1 MCLYFFLPNF
11 LIYFNSE
18 FVIINNVFLLKHS
31 ALNQA
36 SSKIII
42 INIISIFILG
52 CNVTKQLN
60 EGENLI
66 SKQTFELNGKKLKQD
81 PITILSKTSANKKI
95 FGVPLKLLIY
105 NLSNLNSE
113 EDFEKWL
120 DKKDKRRL
128 RLDKLISNKQVYQ
141 LKKYKVGFNTWLREI
156 GEPPS
161 LYDSVNVNF
170 TNKLFK
176 QYYDNLGYFNSK
188 STTTVIKTKKNKV
201 TVKHKITTG
210 EKFLIDSI
218 SNNISSH
225 DLDSIYKSHKS
236 KSILKEGESFEVE
249 KLNLERERLID
260 LFSNNGIYNFQQ
272 RSIRFTAFKDSTGV
286 DKKIPILLEINNS
299 KIRNQEVLLDVP
311 YVIKKINSLSVFVEN
326 PEKSF
331 RIFTDSI
338 NIDGYKIFSTGNL
351 KYNPRIISNGIAIK
365 KNNPYSLN
373 DRKKT
378 YKYFN
383 ELQIF
388 KYPSIVYKENSNDS
402 TKLDT
407 EIYLVPKER
416 FSLGFDF
423 DLSHSNIQ
431 DIGASVGSSIISRN
445 IFRGAEILEF
455 GVKGS
460 VGSSRDVAEEKSSFF
475 NLFEVGVDLGLRLPR
490 PIAPKF
496 LKRIYFDNFYVKT
509 RMSLG
514 VSVQENIGLDRQTF
528 TGNFEYFWKPDK
540 NKSLNIKLVDI
551 EYVDNRAT
559 NNYFNVYRNSY
570 ERLNNISKTI
580 FGLDS
585 SYFDSDDNLLIPSGT
600 ENFINDILNLNTN
613 INIEDEI
620 YSNVLNIN
628 ERKNRLT
635 ANNFIVGSSFTFL
648 KNTQENIIDENF
660 YQLKFKS
667 ELVGNL
673 LSLGMKLGKIE
684 LNENG
689 YREIFNLAPSQYF
702 KSEVDYIKHWSVG
715 FKRIFAFRTFIGIA
729 IPFGNSNFIP
739 FTRSYYAG
747 GSNDNRAWQAYK
759 LGPGSSSRFNEFNE
773 ANFKIAFNVEYRYPI
788 LRRLNGAFFVDTG
801 NIWNIKNNVTDNEQI
816 FNSLRDLSELAI
828 GSGFGLR
835 YDFDYFVFRLDTGF
849 KTYDPSLTKS
859 DRWFSQLNLKS
870 AVFNIGINFPF

>member
-1 MCLYFFLPNF
+1 M
-11 LIYFNSE
+11 
-18 FVIINNVFLLKHS
+18 
-31 ALNQA
+31 NQA
-36 SSKIII
+36 NSKIII
-42 INIISIFILG
+42 INIISIFILS

-81 PITILSKTSANKKI
+81 PITILSKTRANKKI

-113 EDFEKWL
+113 KDFEKWL

-128 RLDKLISNKQVYQ
+128 RLNKLISNKQVYQ
-141 LKKYKVGFNTWLREI
+141 LKKYKVGFNNWLREI

-161 LYDSVNVNF
+161 LYDSVKINF

-176 QYYDNLGYFNSK
+176 QYYDNLGYYNSK
-188 STTTVIKTKKNKV
+188 STTTVTKTKQNKV
-201 TVKHKITTG
+201 TIKHEIATG

-218 SNNISSH
+218 SNNISSN

-272 RSIRFTAFKDSTGV
+272 RSIRFKAFKDSTGL

-299 KIRNQEVLLDVP
+299 KIRNQELLLDVP

-338 NIDGYKIFSTGNL
+338 YIDGFKIFSTGNL
-351 KYNPRIISNGIAIK
+351 KYNPKIISNGIAIK

-388 KYPSIVYKENSNDS
+388 KYPSIVYRENIKDS

-431 DIGASVGSSIISRN
+431 DIGVSVGSSVISRN

-490 PIAPKF
+490 PIAPRF

-509 RMSLG
+509 RISLG

-540 NKSLNIKLVDI
+540 TKSLNIKLADI

-570 ERLNNISKTI
+570 ERLNNISKTV

-585 SYFDSDDNLLIPSGT
+585 SYFDSDNNLLIPSGA
-600 ENFINDILNLNTN
+600 ENFINDVLKLNTN

-620 YSNVLNIN
+620 YSSVLNIN

-648 KNTQENIIDENF
+648 KNNQESIIDENF
-660 YQLKFKS
+660 SQLKFKS

-673 LSLGMKLGKIE
+673 LSLGMKLGNIE

-715 FKRIFAFRTFIGIA
+715 FKRVFAFRTFIGIA

-788 LRRLNGAFFVDTG
+788 FRRLNGAFFIDTG

-849 KTYDPSLTKS
+849 KTYDPSLMKS

-870 AVFNIGINFPF
+870 AVFNVGINFPF

>member
-1 MCLYFFLPNF
+1 M
-11 LIYFNSE
+11 
-18 FVIINNVFLLKHS
+18 
-31 ALNQA
+31 NQA
-36 SSKIII
+36 NSKIII
-42 INIISIFILG
+42 INIISIFILS

-81 PITILSKTSANKKI
+81 PITILSKTRANKKI

-113 EDFEKWL
+113 KDFEKWL

-128 RLDKLISNKQVYQ
+128 RLNKLISNKQVYQ
-141 LKKYKVGFNTWLREI
+141 LKKYKVGFNNWLREI

-161 LYDSVNVNF
+161 LYDSVKINF

-176 QYYDNLGYFNSK
+176 QYYDNLGYYNSK
-188 STTTVIKTKKNKV
+188 STTTVTKTKQNKV
-201 TVKHKITTG
+201 TIKHEITTG

-218 SNNISSH
+218 SNNISSN

-272 RSIRFTAFKDSTGV
+272 RSIRFKAFKDSTGL

-299 KIRNQEVLLDVP
+299 KIRNQELLLDVP

-338 NIDGYKIFSTGNL
+338 YIDGFKIFSTGNL
-351 KYNPRIISNGIAIK
+351 KYNPKIISNGIAIK

-388 KYPSIVYKENSNDS
+388 KYPSIVYRENIKDS

-431 DIGASVGSSIISRN
+431 DIGVSVGSSIISRN

-490 PIAPKF
+490 PIAPRF

-509 RMSLG
+509 RISLG

-540 NKSLNIKLVDI
+540 TKSLNIKLADI

-570 ERLNNISKTI
+570 ERLNNISKTV

-585 SYFDSDDNLLIPSGT
+585 SYFDSDNNLLIPSGAQ
-600 ENFINDILNLNTN
+600 NFINDVLKLNTN

-620 YSNVLNIN
+620 YSSVLNIN

-648 KNTQENIIDENF
+648 KNNQESIIDENF
-660 YQLKFKS
+660 SQLKFKS

-673 LSLGMKLGKIE
+673 LSLGMKLGNIE

-715 FKRIFAFRTFIGIA
+715 FKRVFAFRTFIGIA

-788 LRRLNGAFFVDTG
+788 FRRLNGAFFIDTG

-849 KTYDPSLTKS
+849 KTYDPSLMKS

-870 AVFNIGINFPF
+870 AVFNVGINFPF

>member
-1 MCLYFFLPNF
+1 M
-11 LIYFNSE
+11 
-18 FVIINNVFLLKHS
+18 
-31 ALNQA
+31 NQA

-42 INIISIFILG
+42 INIISIFIFG

>member
-1 MCLYFFLPNF
+1 M
-11 LIYFNSE
+11 
-18 FVIINNVFLLKHS
+18 
-31 ALNQA
+31 
-36 SSKIII
+36 
-42 INIISIFILG
+42 FILG
-52 CNVTKQLN
+52 CNVTKKLN

-66 SKQTFELNGKKLKQD
+66 SKQSFELNGKKLKQD

-95 FGVPLKLLIY
+95 FGLPLKLLIY
-105 NLSNLNSE
+105 NLSNSNPE
-113 EDFEKWL
+113 KDFEKWL

-128 RLDKLISNKQVYQ
+128 RLHKLISNKQVYQ
-141 LKKYKVGFNTWLREI
+141 LKKYKVGFNNWLKEI

-161 LYDSVNVNF
+161 LYDSVKINF

-176 QYYDNLGYFNSK
+176 QYYDNLGYYNSK
-188 STTTVIKTKKNKV
+188 STTTVTKTKQNKV
-201 TVKHKITTG
+201 KIKYEIITG

-218 SNNISSH
+218 SNDISSE
-225 DLDSIYKSHKS
+225 DLDSIYKSHKN

-249 KLNLERERLID
+249 KLNLERERLIN
-260 LFSNNGIYNFQQ
+260 LFSNTGIYNFQQ
-272 RSIRFTAFKDSTGV
+272 RSIRFKAFKDSTGI

-299 KIRNQEVLLDVP
+299 KIRNQELLLDVP
-311 YVIKKINSLSVFVEN
+311 YVIKKIRSISVFVEN
-326 PEKSF
+326 PEQSF

-338 NIDGYKIFSTGNL
+338 NIDGLKIFSTGNL

-378 YKYFN
+378 YEYFN

-388 KYPSIVYKENSNDS
+388 KYPSIVYKENSEDS

-431 DIGASVGSSIISRN
+431 DIGVSVGSSVIRRN

-475 NLFEVGVDLGLRLPR
+475 NLFEVGIDLGLKVPR
-490 PIAPKF
+490 PIAPRF
-496 LKRIYFDNFYVKT
+496 LKRIYFDDFYVKT

-514 VSVQENIGLDRQTF
+514 ISVQENIGLDRQTF
-528 TGNFEYFWKPDK
+528 SGNFEYFWKPDK
-540 NKSLNIKLVDI
+540 TKSLNIKLADI

-570 ERLNNISKTI
+570 ERLNNISKTVY
-580 FGLDS
+580 GLDS
-585 SYFDSDDNLLIPSGT
+585 SYFDSNNNLLIPSGT
-600 ENFINDILNLNTN
+600 ENFINDVLKLNTN

-648 KNTQENIIDENF
+648 KNNQESIIDENF
-660 YQLKFKS
+660 SQLKFKS

-673 LSLGMKLGKIE
+673 LSLGMKLGNIK

-689 YREIFNLAPSQYF
+689 YRQIFNLAPSQYF
-702 KSEVDYIKHWSVG
+702 KSEVDYIKHWSIG

-729 IPFGNSNFIP
+729 IPYGNSNFIP

-759 LGPGSSSRFNEFNE
+759 LGPGSSSKFNEFNE
-773 ANFKIAFNVEYRYPI
+773 ANFKIAFNIEYRYPI
-788 LRRLNGAFFVDTG
+788 LRRLNGAFFIDTG
-801 NIWNIKNNVTDNEQI
+801 NIWNIKNNVTDNKQI
-816 FNSLRDLSELAI
+816 FNSLRDLSELAV
-828 GSGFGLR
+828 GAGFGLR

-849 KTYDPSLTKS
+849 KTYDPSLMKS
-859 DRWFSQLNLKS
+859 DRWFSQLNLKN
-870 AVFNIGINFPF
+870 AVFNVGINFPF

>member
-1 MCLYFFLPNF
+1 MF
-11 LIYFNSE
+11 
-18 FVIINNVFLLKHS
+18 
-31 ALNQA
+31 
-36 SSKIII
+36 
-42 INIISIFILG
+42 G
-52 CNVTKQLN
+52 CNVTRQLN
-60 EGENLI
+60 EGENLV

-105 NLSNLNSE
+105 NLSNPNSE

-120 DKKDKRRL
+120 DKKDKRRM
-128 RLDKLISNKQVYQ
+128 RLKKLISNKQINQ
-141 LKKYKVGFNTWLREI
+141 LKKYKVGFNEWLREI
-156 GEPPS
+156 GEPPA
-161 LYDSVNVNF
+161 LYDSVKINF

-176 QYYDNLGYFNSK
+176 QYYDNIGYYNSK
-188 STTTVIKTKKNKV
+188 STTTVTKKKQNTV
-201 TVKHKITTG
+201 TIKHQITTG
-210 EKFLIDSI
+210 ERFLIDSI
-218 SNNISSH
+218 SSNISSK

-272 RSIRFTAFKDSTGV
+272 RSIRFKAFKDSTGI

-299 KIRNQEVLLDVP
+299 KIRNQELLLDVP

-326 PEKSF
+326 PEQSF

-338 NIDGYKIFSTGNL
+338 NIDGFKIFSTGNL
-351 KYNPRIISNGIAIK
+351 RYNPRIISDGIAIK

-388 KYPSIVYKENSNDS
+388 KYPSIVYKENSEDS

-407 EIYLVPKER
+407 KILLVPKER

-431 DIGASVGSSIISRN
+431 DIGVSVGSSIISRN

-460 VGSSRDVAEEKSSFF
+460 IGSSRDVAEEKSSFF
-475 NLFEVGVDLGLRLPR
+475 NLFEVGVDLGLRVPR
-490 PIAPKF
+490 PIAPRF
-496 LKRIYFDNFYVKT
+496 LKRAYFDNFYVKT
-509 RMSLG
+509 RISLG

-528 TGNFEYFWKPDK
+528 TGNFEYFWKSDK
-540 NKSLNIKLVDI
+540 TKSFNIKLADI

-570 ERLNNISKTI
+570 ERLNNISKEVL
-580 FGLDS
+580 GLDS
-585 SYFDSDDNLLIPSGT
+585 SYFGSDNNLLIPTGAD
-600 ENFINDILNLNTN
+600 NFINDVLKLNTN
-613 INIEDEI
+613 INIDDEI
-620 YSNVLNIN
+620 YSDVLNIN

-635 ANNFIVGSSFTFL
+635 ANNFIVGSSFTYL
-648 KNTQENIIDENF
+648 KNNQESIIDENF
-660 YQLKFKS
+660 SQFKFKS

-673 LSLGMKLGKIE
+673 LSLGMKIGNIK
-684 LNENG
+684 LNKNG

-788 LRRLNGAFFVDTG
+788 LRRLNGAFFIDTG
-801 NIWNIKNNVTDNEQI
+801 NIWNISNNVTDNKQI
-816 FNSLRDLSELAI
+816 FNNLRDLSELAI

-849 KTYDPSLTKS
+849 KTYDPSLMKS
-859 DRWFSQLNLKS
+859 DRWFSQLNLRN
-870 AVFNIGINFPF
+870 AVFNVGINFPF

>member
-1 MCLYFFLPNF
+1 M
-11 LIYFNSE
+11 S
-18 FVIINNVFLLKHS
+18 
-31 ALNQA
+31 QA
-36 SSKIII
+36 NSKIII
-42 INIISIFILG
+42 INFISILISS
-52 CNVTKQLN
+52 CSVTKQLN
-60 EGENLI
+60 QEEKLI
-66 SKQTFELNGKKLKQD
+66 SKQNYELNGKKIKQD
-81 PITILSKTSANKKI
+81 PITILSKTSVNKKV
-95 FGVPLKLLIY
+95 FGIPLKLIIY
-105 NLSNLNSE
+105 NLSNPDAE
-113 EDFEKWL
+113 QDFEKWL
-120 DKKDKRRL
+120 DKKDKRKL
-128 RLDKLISNKQVYQ
+128 RLEKLISPKQVYQ
-141 LKKYKVGFNTWLREI
+141 LKKYKVGFNNWLREI

-161 LYDSVNVNF
+161 LYDPNKINS

-176 QYYDNLGYFNSK
+176 QYYNNLGYYNSK
-188 STTTVIKTKKNKV
+188 SISTVTETKQQKVIIK
-201 TVKHKITTG
+201 HIITTG

-218 SNNISSH
+218 SNRISSK
-225 DLDSIYKSHKS
+225 DIDSIYRAHKNES
-236 KSILKEGESFEVE
+236 LLKKGESFEVE
-249 KLNLERERLID
+249 KLNLERERLIN

-272 RSIRFTAFKDSTGV
+272 RSIRFKAFKDSTGI

-299 KIRNQEVLLDVP
+299 KIRNQEILVDLP
-311 YVIKKINSLSVFVEN
+311 YEIKKIKSLSVFINN
-326 PEKSF
+326 PEQNF
-331 RIFTDSI
+331 GIFTDSI
-338 NIDGYKIFSTGNL
+338 NFGGLKIFSIGKL
-351 KYNPRIISNGIAIK
+351 KYNASVISNGIAIK
-365 KNNPYSLN
+365 KDSRYRLD

-378 YKYFN
+378 YNFFN

-388 KYPSIVYKENSNDS
+388 KYPSIIYKENDTDS

-407 EIYLVPKER
+407 EIYLVPKEK

-431 DIGASVGSSIISRN
+431 DIGVSIGSSIINRN
-445 IFRGAEILEF
+445 VFRGAEILEF

-475 NLFEVGVDLGLRLPR
+475 NLFEVGLDLGLRVPR

-496 LKRIYFDNFYVKT
+496 LKKMYFDKFYVKT
-509 RMSLG
+509 RLSLG

-528 TGNFEYFWKPDK
+528 TGNFEYYWRPDK
-540 NKSLNIKLVDI
+540 TKSFNIKLVDI

-580 FGLDS
+580 FGIDN
-585 SYFDSDDNLLIPSGT
+585 SYFDSDNNLLIPSGADY
-600 ENFINDILNLNTN
+600 FINDVLSLKTN
-613 INIEDEI
+613 INTEDEI
-620 YSNVLNIN
+620 YSNILNIN

-648 KNTQENIIDENF
+648 KNNQESILDENF
-660 YQLKFKS
+660 SQFKFKS

-673 LSLGMKLGKIE
+673 LSLGMKIGRIK

-715 FKRIFAFRTFIGIA
+715 FKRVLAFRTFIGIA

-773 ANFKIAFNVEYRYPI
+773 ANFKIAFNIEYRYPI
-788 LRRLNGAFFVDTG
+788 IKRLNGAFFIDTG
-801 NIWNIKNNVTDNEQI
+801 NIWNFKNNVSDNMQV
-816 FNSLRDLSELAI
+816 FNSPKDLSELAI

-835 YDFDYFVFRLDTGF
+835 YDFDYFIFRLDTGF
-849 KTYDPSLTKS
+849 KTYDPSLIKA
-859 DRWFSQLNLKS
+859 DRWFSQLNLKK
-870 AVFNIGINFPF
+870 AVFNVGINFPF

>member
-1 MCLYFFLPNF
+1 
-11 LIYFNSE
+11 
-18 FVIINNVFLLKHS
+18 
-31 ALNQA
+31 LNQA
-36 SSKIII
+36 NSKIII
-42 INIISIFILG
+42 INIISIFILS

-81 PITILSKTSANKKI
+81 PITILSKTRANKKI

-113 EDFEKWL
+113 KDFEKWL

-128 RLDKLISNKQVYQ
+128 RLNKLISNKQVYQ
-141 LKKYKVGFNTWLREI
+141 LKKYKVGFNNWLREI

-161 LYDSVNVNF
+161 LYDSVKINF

-176 QYYDNLGYFNSK
+176 QYYDNLGYYNSK
-188 STTTVIKTKKNKV
+188 STTTVTKTKQNKV
-201 TVKHKITTG
+201 TIKHEIATG

-218 SNNISSH
+218 SNNISSN

-272 RSIRFTAFKDSTGV
+272 RSIRFKAFKDSTGL

-299 KIRNQEVLLDVP
+299 KIRNQELLLDVP

-338 NIDGYKIFSTGNL
+338 YIDGFKIFSTGNL
-351 KYNPRIISNGIAIK
+351 KYNPKIISNGIAIK

-388 KYPSIVYKENSNDS
+388 KYPSIVYRENIKDS

-431 DIGASVGSSIISRN
+431 DIGVSVGSSVISRN

-490 PIAPKF
+490 PIAPRF

-509 RMSLG
+509 RISLG

-540 NKSLNIKLVDI
+540 TKSLNIKLADI

-570 ERLNNISKTI
+570 ERLNNISKTV

-585 SYFDSDDNLLIPSGT
+585 SYFDSDNNLLIPSGA
-600 ENFINDILNLNTN
+600 ENFINDVLKLNTN

-620 YSNVLNIN
+620 YSSVLNIN

-648 KNTQENIIDENF
+648 KNNQESIIDENF
-660 YQLKFKS
+660 SQLKFKS

-673 LSLGMKLGKIE
+673 LSLGMKLGNIE

-715 FKRIFAFRTFIGIA
+715 FKRVFAFRTFIGIA

-788 LRRLNGAFFVDTG
+788 FRRLNGAFFIDTG

-849 KTYDPSLTKS
+849 KTYDPSLMKS

-870 AVFNIGINFPF
+870 AVFNVGINFPF